1 VVTVET
7 PSSETWN
14 WREISL
20 DLADVLSQ
28 NPQGSLTRRKI
39 LHVVDGFTSPPNKGV
54 LGIFIALKFT
64 SPSTGSYLANLG
76 FNGKH
81 ANNYTTEDYI
91 QTTTTQL
98 PSPVFIFHIILICSP
113 TPVPFRYSLFS
124 ENVALSGK
132 ASSGLHNGFR
142 PILYQ
147 SA

>member
-7 PSSETWN
+7 PSSETGS

-39 LHVVDGFTSPPNKGV
+39 LRHVVDGFTSPPNKGV

-64 SPSTGSYLANLG
+64 SPSTGSYPANLG

-91 QTTTTQL
+91 HTTTSQL
-98 PSPVFIFHIILICSP
+98 PSPVFIFILSSSVVLRLC
-113 TPVPFRYSLFS
+113 
-124 ENVALSGK
+124 LSDIHYFQK
-132 ASSGLHNGFR
+132 M
-142 PILYQ
+142 
-147 SA
+147 